1 MKKVLKRI
9 LVLGLAIVMSVSM
22 TGLEC
27 LQEYFPRAY
36 ASEGGVELK
45 VHYHRADGAYEP
57 WSVWLWEEGKD
68 GNDYKFSETDGEQVA
83 TMEVTPGTMA
93 VGFIVRTESWDKD
106 ISEDQYIDISEVAS
120 GTVHAYIESG
130 VPGYELV
137 LGDDVVKGIK
147 VKTVVAKAGHVI
159 TVTMTSELES
169 ADDTFTVLNKGNA
182 LTIKN
187 VNYIG
192 NAQYEVEVDE
202 ELSSFGIYYLT
213 FEGLN
218 YRINMENIY
227 STKEFEDQYT
237 YTGKDLGATW
247 TKDSTAFRV
256 WAPTA
261 DEVSVRLYKGG
272 DARLADKDLI
282 SEIRMDK
289 DVNGTWIASV
299 NEDLNGTYY
308 TYKVSVNG
316 RTNEACDPY
325 AVTTGVNGNRAM
337 VIDLSSTNPDGWDQD
352 KNPNAGKKITD
363 AIIYEGHIR
372 DLTVGDT
379 GITNKGKYL
388 GVVETGTKSE
398 NGIPTGLDHMKDL
411 GITHLHILPMY
422 DFGSV
427 DELKTVSDIYNWGY
441 DPVNYNV
448 PEGSYS
454 TDPTDGAVRVKEA
467 KEMVK
472 KLHDNGISV
481 VMDVVYN
488 HVFNAGDYCFNKI
501 VPGYFS
507 RVSDN
512 GTYSSG
518 SGCGNDTASERTM
531 VRKYIVESVNYWAS
545 EYHID
550 GFRFDLV
557 GLLDVD
563 TINEIVSTVHETH
576 PDVIFY
582 GEGWSMSTMVT
593 KDDVLLAT
601 QVNSEK
607 TPSFAYFNDTI
618 RDGIKGSVF
627 NKEPGF
633 VAGAKGYDP
642 KIERCFLGADSWCK
656 SPSQTINYAS
666 CHDNNTLIDRITLS
680 CKDASREELIDMNK
694 LAAAIYMTSEG
705 VPFMQAG
712 EELLRSKVNADGSFN
727 ENSYNAGDK
736 VNAIDYASLALE
748 ENREV
753 YEYYKGLISIRKNHP
768 ALRLETSEAVSKA
781 VKPISTGA
789 SSVVGF
795 TIDGTD
801 ILDETAQEMVII
813 FNASKEDYNYM
824 TDGSWKVLVNKDK
837 ASNTPVLT
845 LKNVSGLNVEAGSC
859 LVAVKDKKYSHKA
872 PIAGIIAG
880 ALLIAVGTFIAIWRK
895 KK

>member
-1 MKKVLKRI
+1 
-9 LVLGLAIVMSVSM
+9 M
-22 TGLEC
+22 TGLDC
-27 LQEYFPRAY
+27 FKEYFPRAY

-68 GNDYKFSETDGEQVA
+68 GNDYKFSDVDGEMVA
-83 TMEVTPGTMA
+83 TMEVTPGTMS

-130 VPGYELV
+130 VSGCELV
-137 LGDDVVKGIK
+137 LGDDVVKGVK
-147 VKTVVAKAGHVI
+147 VKTVVGEAGHVI
-159 TVTMTSELES
+159 TVTMTSEIET
-169 ADDTFTVLNKGNA
+169 ATDTFTVLNRGDA
-182 LTIKN
+182 LTIKS
-187 VNYIG
+187 VKYVG
-192 NAQYEVEVDE
+192 NETYEVEVNE

-213 FEGLN
+213 YEGLN
-218 YRINMENIY
+218 YKINMKNIY
-227 STKEFEDQYT
+227 STKEFEEQYT
-237 YTGKDLGATW
+237 YNGKDLGATW
-247 TKDSTAFRV
+247 TKENTAFRV

-261 DEVSVRLYKGG
+261 DSVSVRLYKGG
-272 DARLADKDLI
+272 DARLGDKDLI
-282 SEIRMDK
+282 SETNMAK
-289 DVNGTWIASV
+289 DVNGTWVTNISG
-299 NEDLNGTYY
+299 DLNGTYY

-316 RTNEACDPY
+316 RMNEACDPY

-337 VIDLSSTNPDGWDQD
+337 VIDLLATNPDGWDQD

-388 GVVETGTKSE
+388 GVVESGTKSE

-472 KLHDNGISV
+472 TLHDNGISV

-488 HVFNAGDYCFNKI
+488 HVFNASEYCFNKI

-507 RVSDN
+507 RVSDS
-512 GTYSSG
+512 GAYSSG

-531 VRKYIVESVNYWAS
+531 VKKYIVESVNYWAD

-557 GLLDVD
+557 GLIDVD
-563 TINEIVSTVHETH
+563 TINEIVSTVHEKH

-582 GEGWSMSTMVT
+582 GEGWSMNTMVT

-601 QVNSEK
+601 QVNSEI

-642 KIERCFLGADSWCK
+642 KIERCFLGADTWCK
-656 SPSQTINYAS
+656 SPSQTVNYAS

-680 CKDASREELIDMNK
+680 CKDASRKELIDMNK

-705 VPFMQAG
+705 IPFMQAG

-736 VNAIDYASLALE
+736 VNAIDYSSLAQDE
-748 ENREV
+748 YKDV
-753 YEYYKGLISIRKNHP
+753 YDYYKGLISIRKNHP
-768 ALRLETSEAVSKA
+768 ALRLATAEEVSKS
-781 VKPISTGA
+781 VKSISTGA

-801 ILDETAQEMVII
+801 IQDETAKEMVVI
-813 FNASKEDYNYM
+813 FNASKEDYNYA
-824 TDGSWKVLVNKDK
+824 TDGNWKVLVNKEK
-837 ASNTPVLT
+837 ASNTKVEE
-845 LKNVSGLNVEAGSC
+845 LKNVSGLEVKAGSC
-859 LVAVKDKKYSHKA
+859 LVAVRDKKSSSKF
-872 PIAGIIAG
+872 PIAGVAAG
-880 ALLIAVGTFIAIWRK
+880 ALLIVAGLLATLTK
-895 KK
+895 KKK